1 MKKYLIL
8 SIIVL
13 ISSLSFSQ
21 KKKKDKLETEEITVV
36 KSFAP
41 TVSDAFKINSQPK
54 IDTTDISS
62 KIELNYTLKSVPVAS
77 TFIPAKGKARAIQRE
92 PKERFYQNYA
102 SLGYGNYN
110 TPIVELFAHSNTS
123 NYNDFGGFVNFHS
136 SGGGIEDVQLDDGF
150 LKFGTDLY
158 YKQSERYFEW
168 QANAGFNRLAT
179 NWYGLSDEL
188 KFTNTALKSIDE
200 KQAYTD
206 VYFGGDI
213 EFFDALVHKGNINIS
228 RFTDSEKSTENYGIL
243 SGTVDFPVGKELMYS
258 VISLEF
264 LNGKFEH
271 NYAKDN
277 DINYTFFNVGFS
289 PNFEILREN
298 LSLNL
303 GAKLY
308 YSMTNSD
315 VGSKFYYY
323 PNVTA
328 SYNISG
334 QVFIA
339 YAGAIG
345 DLTQNT
351 YKDFVKE
358 NPFVSPT
365 LNMERTSEQYNA
377 YIGIKGLVLSNIRFN
392 IKAAYGSEKDKA
404 LFKLNPS
411 KTNGRETVEKGYEA
425 ANSFQ
430 VVYDDVNTIRVDG
443 EVIVDWSKEF
453 KFGGN
458 FEFNSYN
465 LETQAEAWNLP
476 MIKATL
482 ITKYTRKK
490 WSAGADLFFASDRKD
505 DLIIEDP
512 YSIVRITN
520 KSYFDINING
530 LYNLNDKFSIFVNLN
545 NILNSNYQEYTNF
558 KVQGFQVFGGVK
570 YKFDL

>member
-1 MKKYLIL
+1 MKKYLIF
-8 SIIVL
+8 SIVL
-13 ISSLSFSQ
+13 LISGLTFSQ
-21 KKKKDKLETEEITVV
+21 KKKKNKLDTEEITVV

-41 TVSDAFKINSQPK
+41 TVSDAFKINTEPK
-54 IDTTDISS
+54 IDSTDINS
-62 KIELNYTLKSVPVAS
+62 KIELDYTLKTVPVAS
-77 TFIPAKGKARAIQRE
+77 TFIPAKGKAKGIQKE
-92 PKERFYQNYA
+92 PKERFYQNYL
-102 SLGYGNYN
+102 SLGYGNFN

-123 NYNDFGGFVNFHS
+123 NYNDFGGFLNFHS
-136 SGGGIEDVQLDDGF
+136 SGGGIDGVKLDDSF

-168 QANAGFNRLAT
+168 QAKAGFNHLT
-179 NWYGLSDEL
+179 SNWYGLSD
-188 KFTNTALKSIDE
+188 KINFSDNTIKSIDE
-200 KQAYTD
+200 KQAYTN

-213 EFFDALVHKGNINIS
+213 EFFDALVHRGDITIS
-228 RFTDSEKSTENYGIL
+228 RFTDRLKSIENYGIL
-243 SGTVDFPVGKELMYS
+243 NGTVDFPIGKELMYS

-264 LNGKFEH
+264 LNGHFEH

-277 DINYTFFNVGFS
+277 SIDYTFFNLGFS
-289 PNFEILREN
+289 PNFELLRDN
-298 LSLNL
+298 LSINL

-315 VGSKFYYY
+315 RGSKFYYY

-334 QVFIA
+334 QYFIA
-339 YAGAIG
+339 YVGVIG
-345 DLTQNT
+345 DLTQNS
-351 YKDFVKE
+351 YKDYVNK

-365 LNMERTSEQYNA
+365 LNIERTSEQYNA
-377 YIGIKGLVLSNIRFN
+377 YVGIKGLVMSNISFN
-392 IKAAYGSEKDKA
+392 IKASYGNEKDKA

-411 KTNGRETVEKGYEA
+411 KTNGTINVEKGYEA

-430 VVYDDVNTIRVDG
+430 VVYDDINTIKVNG
-443 EVIVDWSKEF
+443 EVIVDWTKEF

-458 FEFNSYN
+458 IEFNSYN
-465 LETQAEAWNLP
+465 LKNQAEAWNLP

-482 ITKYTRKK
+482 ITKYNKKK
-490 WSAGADLFFASDRKD
+490 WNAGAELFFASDRED
-505 DLIIEDP
+505 NLIIEVP
-512 YSIVRITN
+512 YDIQRITN

-558 KVQGFQVFGGVK
+558 KVQGFQVLGGVK